1 MFSRLKAIFSKRCQ
15 TERGAVTIFL
25 ILMFTCIFAFVAIFI
40 DFARIYALQA
50 KTEWLSHAASR
61 SLLSAYDPQL
71 ADQYGLFAYGETN
84 ENDIVSKVLEQS
96 YKLSKRK
103 NSLPLLGDALESS
116 TIEMTRPLATYSIFE
131 AQIREQMKYKAP
143 IDFTLDI
150 INAFKPMAEVMKE
163 ASHTVDIL
171 ERLQKLYDERENRLD
186 EMVKL
191 QKNGANT
198 ITPFSKLVSAS
209 IQNLVSSYPSYQGW
223 LEQVASWNDYDES
236 SNNDKENTRY
246 LEKLRIK
253 LLISNYQADVNNVFN
268 KIQSAKQNSFE
279 KHPNFLREATER
291 LREAQSLNAQM
302 EQVIKESEQ
311 RPQQD
316 GYNTVTQSSSTS
328 GNENVGGGEVISQI
342 RGKVQSLILP
352 ENLFVTFKQ
361 GIDEQAAFF
370 NTLNSQIDI
379 LLSQQ
384 EAIIAGTASAN
395 HFQSI
400 STNTNG
406 QVEQYLRY
414 FVKSNT
420 ENKIQK
426 NIQTLNQHRSHDN
439 ERKSAEKTAKTKL
452 RQFNSILRQ
461 LKSITT
467 SFKEHQDKFN
477 ELQKYHIDIQEYNNN
492 LSSTKATNNNLETD
506 PYQEGRNAMSNMDSF
521 YGSLAQV
528 MSSISQNSFE
538 SEYIAS
544 YYFHFDVT
552 VLEGL
557 FKGNG
562 VGPLQAFS
570 DSFAPNK
577 QEIEYI
583 LFGFTNPIGNIAAA
597 FGEIFTL
604 RLAIRTM
611 EGLLKNV
618 DKQHPLLILAMGI
631 LYGIEHALMDIVS
644 ICHEGNVEVSTYFK
658 AKITYR
664 DHLRILLF
672 LHGKSEARLAR
683 MLAVIRMNT
692 SIDLKQRNTYAICK
706 MTASMPLWF
715 MPGVI
720 SMLEWTG
727 VIQGYVEGG
736 RYAVV
741 KQADFYY

>member
-1 MFSRLKAIFSKRCQ
+1 MFSRLKAIFSKRYQ
-15 TERGAVTIFL
+15 AERGAVTIFL

-50 KTEWLSHAASR
+50 KTEWLSHAAAR

-116 TIEMTRPLATYSIFE
+116 TIEMTRPLATYNIFE

-163 ASHTVDIL
+163 ASHTVNIL

-186 EMVKL
+186 EMIKS
-191 QKNGANT
+191 QKNGAVT
-198 ITPFSKLVSAS
+198 ISPFLNLVSDS
-209 IQNLVSSYPSYQGW
+209 LQNLVTTYPSYQGW
-223 LEQVASWNDYDES
+223 LEQVASWDDHDSSS
-236 SNNDKENTRY
+236 SNEKENARY
-246 LEKLRIK
+246 MEKLRIK
-253 LLISNYQADVNNVFN
+253 LSISNYQANVNSIFN
-268 KIQSAKQNSFE
+268 KIQSAKQKAFE
-279 KHPNFLREATER
+279 KHPNLLKEAIVMLE
-291 LREAQSLNAQM
+291 EAQSFNAQM
-302 EQVIKESEQ
+302 EQVIKESDQ

-316 GYNTVTQSSSTS
+316 GYNTVTQSASTS
-328 GNENVGGGEVISQI
+328 GNEKVGGGEAISQI

-352 ENLFVTFKQ
+352 ENLFVTFRQ
-361 GIDEQAAFF
+361 GIDEQAVFF
-370 NTLNSQIDI
+370 NTLTSQIDI

-384 EAIIAGTASAN
+384 EAIIAGTASVN
-395 HFQSI
+395 QLQSI

-414 FVKSNT
+414 FVKSNS
-420 ENKIQK
+420 ENKIQQT
-426 NIQTLNQHRSHDN
+426 IQTLNQHRSHDN

-467 SFKEHQDKFN
+467 SFKDHQDKFN
-477 ELQKYHIDIQEYNNN
+477 ELEKYYKHIQEFNNN
-492 LSSTKATNNNLETD
+492 LSSTKTTDHNSDTD

-544 YYFHFDVT
+544 YYSHFNVT

-562 VGPLQAFS
+562 VGPLQAYS

-577 QEIEYI
+577 QEMEYI
-583 LFGFTNPIGNIAAA
+583 LFGFTNPIGNVAAA

-611 EGLLKNV
+611 EGLVKNV
-618 DKQHPLLILAMGI
+618 DKQHPLLILAMAI
-631 LYGIEHALMDIVS
+631 LYGIEHALMDILTL
-644 ICHEGNVEVSTYFK
+644 CHDGEVEVSAYLK
-658 AKITYR
+658 AKVTYR

-672 LHGKSEARLAR
+672 LHGKSESRLAR
-683 MLAVIRMNT
+683 MLATIRMNT
-692 SIDLKQRNTYAICK
+692 SIDLTQRNTYAICT

-720 SMLEWTG
+720 SMLEWSG

-736 RYAVV
+736 HYAVV

>member
-1 MFSRLKAIFSKRCQ
+1 MFSRLKAIFSKRYQ

-25 ILMFTCIFAFVAIFI
+25 ILLFTFIFAFVAIFI

-50 KTEWLSHAASR
+50 KTEWLSHAAAR

-84 ENDIVSKVLEQS
+84 ENDIVSKVLEPS

-103 NSLPLLGDALESS
+103 NSLPLVGDALESS
-116 TIEMTRPLATYSIFE
+116 TLEMTRPLATYSIFE
-131 AQIREQMKYKAP
+131 AQISEQMKYKAP

-150 INAFKPMAEVMKE
+150 INSFKPMADVMKE
-163 ASHTVDIL
+163 AAHTIDIL
-171 ERLQKLYDERENRLD
+171 ERLQKFYDERENRLD
-186 EMVKL
+186 EMIKL

-198 ITPFSKLVSAS
+198 ISPFSKLVSAS
-209 IQNLVSSYPSYQGW
+209 LQNLVSSYPSYQGW
-223 LEQVASWNDYDES
+223 LDQVAGWDDQDPSS
-236 SNNDKENTRY
+236 SNEKENARY
-246 LEKLRIK
+246 MEKLRIK
-253 LLISNYQADVNNVFN
+253 LLISNYQANVNSMFN
-268 KIQSAKQNSFE
+268 KIQSAKQKAFE
-279 KHPNFLREATER
+279 KHPNFLREAIER
-291 LREAQSLNAQM
+291 LEEAQTLNAQM

-316 GYNTVTQSSSTS
+316 GYNTVTQSASTS
-328 GNENVGGGEVISQI
+328 GNEKVGGGEAISQI
-342 RGKVQSLILP
+342 RGRVQSLILP
-352 ENLFVTFKQ
+352 ENLFVALKQ

-370 NTLNSQIDI
+370 NTLNSQINI

-384 EAIIAGTASAN
+384 EAIIAGTALAD

-400 STNTNG
+400 SINTNG

-414 FVKSNT
+414 FVKSNA
-420 ENKIQK
+420 ENKIQQT
-426 NIQTLNQHRSHDN
+426 IQMLNQHRSHDD
-439 ERKSAEKTAKTKL
+439 ERKSAEKKAKTKL
-452 RQFNSILRQ
+452 RQFNSIFRQ

-467 SFKEHQDKFN
+467 SFKEHQEKFN
-477 ELQKYHIDIQEYNNN
+477 ELEKYYKHIQNFNNN
-492 LSSTKATNNNLETD
+492 LTSTKSTDHNLEID
-506 PYQEGRNAMSNMDSF
+506 PYQEGRNAMGSMDSF
-521 YGSLAQV
+521 YSSLAQM

-544 YYFHFDVT
+544 YYSHFDVT

-562 VGPLQAFS
+562 VGPLQAYS

-577 QEIEYI
+577 QEMEYI
-583 LFGFTNPIGNIAAA
+583 LFGFTHPIGNVAAA

-611 EGLLKNV
+611 EGLVKNV
-618 DKQHPLLILAMGI
+618 DKQHPLLILAMAI
-631 LYGIEHALMDIVS
+631 LYGIEHAIMDILTL
-644 ICHEGNVEVSTYFK
+644 CHEGNVEVSTYLK

-672 LHGKSEARLAR
+672 LHGKSEARLGR

-692 SIDLKQRNTYAICK
+692 SIDLTQRNTYAICQ